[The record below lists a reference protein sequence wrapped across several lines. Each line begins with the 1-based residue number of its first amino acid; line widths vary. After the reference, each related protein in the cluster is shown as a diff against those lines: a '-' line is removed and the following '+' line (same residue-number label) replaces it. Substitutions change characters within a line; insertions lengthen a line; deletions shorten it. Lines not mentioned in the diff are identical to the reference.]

1 LEFKYLLNKYLYSS
15 ILIIIK
21 GNTFSEEG
29 RKKIFEI
36 IDSNADNVLTVD
48 ELKEASEQGRFNL
61 NDEELREVITR
72 VSGPDAK
79 NITYE
84 KYERYLAKKVEQRKN
99 L

>member
-1 LEFKYLLNKYLYSS
+1 MEFKYLLNKYLYSS